1 MLSYRSMFHV
11 NIFTGSGVMTIL
23 FYKRLTRIPEM
34 GNTPVW
40 VLPNIWRLGKLRK
53 PHLACFISFKML
65 LNATKCQGYSF
76 YRFWVNNGNST
87 EEEVLKIVVNCL
99 NSSLIYL
106 SIHSRYSTVLNFRWE
121 GVILQYLRCLHYA
134 IIKLWHPLPSPT
146 PNFRIFLEKLNLPC
160 YILTPCL
167 LTIKAIFSN
176 NVDIMLTCRIEPQE
190 HNIHTKMKLKEYYAR

>member
-1 MLSYRSMFHV
+1 MLPIDRKFEKNNDVTTFWHDVIVKLFWRCFVSLVMLSYRSMFHV

-106 SIHSRYSTVLNFRWE
+106 SIHSGYSTVLNFRWE

-134 IIKLWHPLPSPT
+134 IIKLWHPLPPPPSILEYFWK
-146 PNFRIFLEKLNLPC
+146 NSIFPVT
-160 YILTPCL
+160 Y
-167 LTIKAIFSN
+167 
-176 NVDIMLTCRIEPQE
+176 
-190 HNIHTKMKLKEYYAR
+190 